1 MNTVELRRFGA
12 LIAFTLLCSV
22 TTMMG
27 QTKVGYVSTDV
38 IRERYPD
45 AQQAD
50 QRIKTMTDEWKK
62 EIEDRRAEIENLRDE
77 IQKRRLIWS
86 DDERSQ
92 KDATL
97 QKKIDE
103 LDAFSRGKFGP
114 EGEFDRLVRDIYR
127 PIEEKISA
135 AVEAVS
141 RADGYDIIWDKSTH
155 NLLYVNPRYDITVA
169 VMERLE
175 IPVEDLKAQQ
185 EELLKNA
192 PAEQE
197 RDKPRRRVR
206 RPPSGDRD
214 NN

>member
-1 MNTVELRRFGA
+1 MNTTFLRRLGVMFA
-12 LIAFTLLCSV
+12 CAFLCSLAPLAA
-22 TTMMG
+22 

-38 IRERYPD
+38 IRERFPD

-62 EIEDRRAEIENLRDE
+62 EIEDRRAEIDNMRDE
-77 IQKRRLIWS
+77 IQRRRLVWS
-86 DDERSQ
+86 DDER
-92 KDATL
+92 A
-97 QKKIDE
+97 KKEEALRIKTEE
-103 LDAFSRGKFGP
+103 LEVFSRSKFGP
-114 EGEFDRLVRDIYR
+114 NGEFDVLVRDIYR

-141 RADGYDIIWDKSTH
+141 RADGYDIIWDKSTQ

-175 IPVEDLKAQQ
+175 IQVDDLKAQQ

-192 PAEQE
+192 PKEEE
-197 RDKPRRRVR
+197 RSKPRRRVR
-206 RPPSGDRD
+206 RPR
-214 NN
+214 NNDGN